1 MLRPE
6 LQTLVA
12 AGATC
17 HIRGRV
23 DTYQREPNHG
33 TVRVC
38 LANCTVRPVHHLQ
51 SLDDMDPTIVRT
63 DHLWVRLPAHCIDG
77 RSAEP
82 DLCSIARDALHHPPT
97 RLLDTISVVGRL
109 GYYTD
114 NRGQLG
120 MGVQQVLP
128 IYHSY
133 GLLAMLAEAR
143 SRWHRYHDGQAHQE
157 AHQLIALVQQV
168 LRPAKPGQ
176 AHISTPHG
184 PALVLLM
191 QGITP
196 QLVANHAA
204 RLQHLID
211 TSYQA
216 ERRARQGH
224 QQARAAA
231 RAARVAAALPAPVV
245 LPAKQPQVGWQS
257 AATAVAK
264 VQDAAA
270 INRYIRAERQQ
281 HQVVPPAGRRPTGRG
296 FAA

>member
-6 LQTLVA
+6 LQNLVA

-23 DTYQREPNHG
+23 DTYQREPRHG

-51 SLDDMDPTIVRT
+51 SLDDMDPAIVRT
-63 DHLWVRLPAHCIDG
+63 DHLWVRLPAHAIDG
-77 RSAEP
+77 RPAEP
-82 DLCSIARDALHHPPT
+82 GLCSIAKDALHAPPT
-97 RLLDTISVVGRL
+97 RLLDTINVVGRL

-133 GLLAMLAEAR
+133 SLLAMLAEAR
-143 SRWHRYHDGQAHQE
+143 TRWHRYHDGQAHSE
-157 AHQLIALVQQV
+157 AQQLIAMVQQV

-176 AHISTPHG
+176 AHINTPYG
-184 PALVLLM
+184 PAVVLLM

-196 QLVANHAA
+196 QLVANNAA

-224 QQARAAA
+224 LVARAAA
-231 RAARVAAALPAPVV
+231 RAARVAAALPAPVA
-245 LPAKQPQVGWQS
+245 LPAKQPQVALPPAVS
-257 AATAVAK
+257 ALAK
-264 VQDAAA
+264 VQGFAAMD
-270 INRYIRAERQQ
+270 NYIRAERQQ
-281 HQVVPPAGRRPTGRG
+281 HQVVPPTGRRVTGRG
-296 FAA
+296 FAT

>member
-17 HIRGRV
+17 RIRGRI
-23 DTYQREPNHG
+23 DTYQREPHHG

-38 LANCTVRPVHHLQ
+38 LANCTVQPVHHLQ
-51 SLDDMDPTIVRT
+51 SMDDPGAAIVRT
-63 DHLWVRLPAHCIDG
+63 DHLWVRLPATCIDG
-77 RSAEP
+77 RDAEP
-82 DLCSIARDALHHPPT
+82 GLCSIAREALHQPPT
-97 RLLDTISVVGRL
+97 RLLDNISLVGRL

-114 NRGQLG
+114 TRGQLG

-128 IYHSY
+128 IYHSWS
-133 GLLAMLAEAR
+133 LLAMLAEAR
-143 SRWHRYHDGQAHQE
+143 TRWNQYHDGQAHSE
-157 AHQLIALVQQV
+157 AQQLIAMVQQV

-176 AHISTPHG
+176 AYIDTAHG

-191 QGITP
+191 QGVTA
-196 QLVANHAA
+196 QLVATHAA

-216 ERRARQGH
+216 ERRARAGH
-224 QQARAAA
+224 QRARAAA
-231 RAARVAAALPAPVV
+231 RAARAAAALPAPLA
-245 LPAKQPQVGWQS
+245 LPAAEQPVV
-257 AATAVAK
+257 AARPATAVAQ
-264 VQDAAA
+264 VEGAAA
-270 INRYIRAERQQ
+270 INGYIRAQRQQ
-281 HQVVPPAGRRPTGRG
+281 HQVVPPTPPRRRPGG